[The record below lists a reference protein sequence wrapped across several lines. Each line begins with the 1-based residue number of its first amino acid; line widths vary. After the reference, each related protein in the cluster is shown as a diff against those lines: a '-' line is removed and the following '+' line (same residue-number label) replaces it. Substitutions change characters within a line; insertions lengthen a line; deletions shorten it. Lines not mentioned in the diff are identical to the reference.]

1 MVLFSILVSLIGF
14 PAIAGL
20 KEIHGTISRFIHSFN
35 AGECFCQSSPERQP
49 ASTYKSREL
58 LSDYRFRLSP
68 FLNPVNSTTT
78 NTGTICCAPDF
89 GFLPSSLLSLIR
101 SNHSPAQRPS
111 FPLYNHRGSLNS
123 SLYQSNQV
131 VAWQDGWGSWCYC
144 YPARSNICPA
154 LSWH

>member
-1 MVLFSILVSLIGF
+1 MLFVNPARNVNQLPRISHANYFLITVS
-14 PAIAGL
+14 
-20 KEIHGTISRFIHSFN
+20 
-35 AGECFCQSSPERQP
+35 
-49 ASTYKSREL
+49 
-58 LSDYRFRLSP
+58 RLSP

-89 GFLPSSLLSLIR
+89 GFCLPLLSLIR

-111 FPLYNHRGSLNS
+111 FPALQIHRGSLNS